1 MNGRPSGSTSS
12 LQNWLRSELVDYASK
27 DIAFTHIEAAL
38 NAYHLLKP
46 KRESFIY
53 DDGRSHHLLSLA
65 GLLPIAYRGA
75 AYNIP
80 IALWIPFDYPNE
92 PPMVYVVPTRDM
104 VVKAGKELDPSGKWE
119 GEYLKS
125 WGRKGETCNIRTL
138 LETLTDSFSRE
149 PPLYRKA
156 KEERAPQ
163 APTPPVPSPA
173 PGRPMSGASYTGPPG
188 DRPPMPPP
196 RPPPPGVADG
206 RSGSPGWASPVPQ
219 DLRAR
224 PPPPL
229 PPPNGASA
237 QPLQH
242 MHPTPGRPL
251 STGSPPVP
259 PHPAYHPYAPLARSS
274 LPPQGTPPVPYSPRA
289 TNAQHGQPPSLPAP
303 VQPTPLQQQQT
314 GPPPFSPTHPPQQQ
328 TGPPPFS
335 PTHPPQQQ
343 PGPPPFSPTHPPPQ
357 QQQPSY
363 PPQPPPA
370 LYPSQPAPYPPQNT
384 HQTPIPYPSQPTPY
398 TPGQPPPLP
407 AHPPAHARS
416 ASWAPAPPQQQQ
428 PSYPPGAPSAYPSLP
443 GPGRSTP
450 LQQPQPRRAP
460 QPDLLSSSSSD
471 DEGPSP
477 RSSSPPPPLPPNP
490 HTLQLHTTLLG
501 LVQQRLGQNLTAA
514 GGELDRLQKLRV
526 ELEQGPA
533 RIQDEMARLAAV
545 RDVCL
550 GVVARLEGVVR
561 EAEGRLGDVKARG
574 EPTVDEIVCADTI
587 VGNQLID
594 LVAEDNAIEDTMYHL
609 HRALNSGRID
619 LDRFIKTTRALAEEQ
634 FMKRALV
641 EKILNGLPM
650 GLWSS

>member
-1 MNGRPSGSTSS
+1 MNGRASGSSSS
-12 LQNWLRSELVDYASK
+12 LQNWLRTELVDYASR
-27 DIAFTHIEAAL
+27 DIAFIHIEAAL
-38 NAYHLLKP
+38 LAYHLLKP

-65 GLLPIAYRGA
+65 GLLPISYRGA
-75 AYNIP
+75 SYNIP

-92 PPMVYVVPTRDM
+92 PPMVYVVPTKDM
-104 VVKAGKELDPSGKWE
+104 VVKAGKELDPSGKWM
-119 GEYLKS
+119 GEYLKN

-138 LETLTDSFSRE
+138 LETLTESFSRE

-156 KEERAPQ
+156 KEERGPQ

-173 PGRPMSGASYTGPPG
+173 PGRPMSGASYDGG
-188 DRPPMPPP
+188 LDRPPMPPP

-229 PPPNGASA
+229 PLPNGTS
-237 QPLQH
+237 PHPIQH

-259 PHPAYHPYAPLARSS
+259 PHPPYQPYQPLARSS
-274 LPPQGTPPVPYSPRA
+274 LPPQGTPPIPYSSRPTSEQYGQPHPPPPLPGQPA
-289 TNAQHGQPPSLPAP
+289 PLQKQPTGPAPPFSPMHPQPQSHQPAYPSFPQPQPTPAAHPGQPPPPGPYPPQHTQQTPVPYP
-303 VQPTPLQQQQT
+303 VQPTP
-314 GPPPFSPTHPPQQQ
+314 
-328 TGPPPFS
+328 
-335 PTHPPQQQ
+335 
-343 PGPPPFSPTHPPPQ
+343 
-357 QQQPSY
+357 Y
-363 PPQPPPA
+363 P
-370 LYPSQPAPYPPQNT
+370 
-384 HQTPIPYPSQPTPY
+384 
-398 TPGQPPPLP
+398 PGQPPPLP
-407 AHPPAHARS
+407 PQPAHART
-416 ASWAPAPPQQQQ
+416 ASWTPSGAPAPGYSASPGIPGPSRQ
-428 PSYPPGAPSAYPSLP
+428 PSVYPSLP
-443 GPGRSTP
+443 GRSTP
-450 LQQPQPRRAP
+450 VQQPQPRPRIP
-460 QPDLLSSSSSD
+460 QPDFLSSD
-471 DEGPSP
+471 PDPSP
-477 RSSSPPPPLPPNP
+477 RSTSPPPPLPPNP

-501 LVQQRLGQNLTAA
+501 FVQQRLQQHLTAA
-514 GGELDRLQKLRV
+514 AAEVDRLQKLRG

-550 GVVARLEGVVR
+550 GVVARLEGVVG
-561 EAEGRLGDVKARG
+561 EAEGRLADVKARG

-594 LVAEDNAIEDTMYHL
+594 LVADDNAIEDTMYHL

-619 LDRFIKTTRALAEEQ
+619 LDRFIKVTRALAEEQ

-650 GLWSS
+650 GMWSA